1 MSQMILATIDRMSSS
16 YIANEIGCYTDSLNI
31 THSCLLWG
39 QRSCLASSNWPRA
52 TLQILEPYFERIQ
65 RRLHRC
71 YVMVWLK
78 LLLVTFCAYCQ
89 VNSQYTCTFLH
100 NKHNISSLTCV
111 LKQQYNYWY
120 IPSNKSWNTNCISL
134 KVSTLQIIHRSQN
147 HKPGQFWVSTNRF
160 TGTWAIMFQSGSPG
174 FWQLFMKDGSQ
185 SVNSNDCRD
194 AGTVGSDR
202 ILLQ

>member
-1 MSQMILATIDRMSSS
+1 MSQMIFATIDRMSSS
-16 YIANEIGCYTDSLNI
+16 YIADEIGCYEPEKTDSIAHSKKEFYTDSLNI

-39 QRSCLASSNWPRA
+39 HRSSLASSNWPRA

-71 YVMVWLK
+71 YVMVWLQ

-134 KVSTLQIIHRSQN
+134 KVCSGRRYWN
-147 HKPGQFWVSTNRF
+147 GQS
-160 TGTWAIMFQSGSPG
+160 
-174 FWQLFMKDGSQ
+174 
-185 SVNSNDCRD
+185 NS
-194 AGTVGSDR
+194 S
-202 ILLQ
+202 